1 MNVLIIN
8 GPNLNLLGERQPT
21 IYGTETLDEIT
32 AWIRDHPKAAG
43 HSLKFEQSNHEGVII
58 DIIQTNRIWADG
70 IIINPAAFTHYSY
83 AIRDVLEA
91 VDKPVVEVHLSDIKH
106 RENFRKTSVIEPVC
120 LKQIAGKGK
129 QGYLD
134 GLMILISNSN

>member
-21 IYGTETLDEIT
+21 TYGTETLDEIT
-32 AWIRDHPKAAG
+32 AWIKDHPKAAG
-43 HSLKFEQSNHEGVII
+43 HSLKFKQSNHEGEII

-83 AIRDVLEA
+83 AIRDALEA

-106 RENFRKTSVIEPVC
+106 REDFRKTSVIEPVC

-134 GLMILISNSN
+134 GLMILISHPN